1 MEWELRALQ
10 KWVQKDGTA
19 TEKLL
24 NQAVELES
32 GISFAY
38 GPPTIVKPS
47 FELYGEW
54 LLENNRPKEALQ
66 QFDLS
71 LKAAPGRLLSV
82 KGKEKATTEL
92 KESSTAMR

>member
-1 MEWELRALQ
+1 MELELRAMQAWL
-10 KWVQKDGTA
+10 KKDEAA

-24 NQAVELES
+24 KQAVESES

-82 KGKEKATTEL
+82 KGKEKATSKL
-92 KESSTAMR
+92 KEGSIAMR